1 MAKSGAARVFFDIVG
16 QFQAERMLGDTEA
29 AMTVQKA
36 MMMDALAGVE
46 DSFSQT
52 SQQITQATEQ
62 VVNSFFEFED
72 QLVRLRKFYNDDASV
87 MRFADATREM
97 GEAFAFTGA
106 EALAASARMAQLKDA
121 LGSQEAIIESTRA
134 GLLMAQVGEMETE
147 EGMNRFINLAQQT
160 QFLLG
165 GLSRAQYEA
174 LSAEEQANIVRQT
187 SIHTLN
193 QLNTIENSSVATMED
208 ITFVLN
214 QFASQAD
221 IAGESIGEMAAMSAL
236 LLETGEEVSRAGTGL
251 RMIYQRLGNAN
262 NAATKAIA
270 EHIEG
275 IDAQGVAQMKLSDV
289 LSELAPAYA
298 NMSAEEKRALAV
310 NIAGSRH
317 YVKFL
322 KLMEN
327 HNRLVQL
334 QTNAFNAQY
343 GAIEEFEKKMESTS
357 FQAKVMEARLENLRV
372 VIGEDLAGA
381 YMTAYRAEGLFLK
394 GFENIVNT
402 SINGYQPISQLVG
415 AFIGLSSVYE
425 KTSKPLFEL
434 GINAF
439 NLFIA
444 FKTLQAVSPKQRL
457 EIKKAAAAHRENA
470 AMIQFER
477 NQADLLADGQI
488 YAARQQNFT
497 TQGILNS
504 IKARKASIEVQLQEE
519 RVMIHNTRRRAKRAR
534 AAVPAF
540 PGKFAKKDKKDAF
553 FTANRKAKAEEALL
567 RRLQKSRDANK
578 VSLQQLTAQE
588 RMYGQAQQANI
599 ANMQGRLAMEARSGK
614 MVMQNVQQQQMLNKT
629 MMQEAQFMAQ
639 EIVLH
644 EQLDASVVDSLQ
656 KRNLLLKTRQHEL
669 QATMAGLQNQRLEIV
684 ARGGST
690 AAIDAEI
697 ANLQEKIVTMGAE
710 RTAIVQGLQANNTLI
725 AAKKAAIVTEKG
737 HAAQLRAT
745 SAAFFTQG
753 RAMKT
758 ARGALMGYAMLIPM
772 LVDEE
777 HQMEAIIIS
786 TAVSMV
792 GMMVPAL
799 NLTNIEL
806 TKTAALTAVATGGL
820 TLITAAATAFAAHT
834 GIKKLRDK
842 GLLDFIKTDIGTV
855 DELNGQLDEMAM
867 RLADLAGPTGAGSV
881 MSGMFDMSYDELK
894 QNADMA
900 FQVQKDLAEEIAAQK
915 SKIAD
920 AELAGRSADEIA
932 AMQTTLGL
940 LEKSKT
946 NVDAIAS
953 AHNVVN
959 SSLEN
964 QAAIMGDIEKI
975 DYSLFDVAF
984 ARGDANF
991 RDAARFKKFVLTYT
1005 DLEGEMHTERF
1016 KRREQAE
1023 ERLAEI
1029 QEAAQNAVTD
1039 FTKEHYEELLRVND
1053 DGNSALI
1060 SQDEELYNTLLQ
1072 KQEEF
1077 TSAREELFF
1086 GERANFTGAIYK
1098 QIEQGKIENLLH
1110 KTEIVQS
1117 NHFHGYNTE
1126 EMVERVTVGVLDVL
1140 RAEGISV

>member
-52 SQQITQATEQ
+52 SQQIMQATEQ

-121 LGSQEAIIESTRA
+121 LGSQQAIIESTRA
-134 GLLMAQVGEMETE
+134 GLLMSQVGEMETE

-275 IDAQGVAQMKLSDV
+275 VDAQGVAQMKLSDV

-298 NMSAEEKRALAV
+298 EMSAEEKRALAV

-372 VIGEDLAGA
+372 MIGEDLAGA

-394 GFENIVNT
+394 GFESIVNT

-534 AAVPAF
+534 AAVPMF
-540 PGKFAKKDKKDAF
+540 PGKRAGKAKLDAF
-553 FTANRKAKAEEALL
+553 FDANRKAKTEEALL
-567 RRLQKSRDANK
+567 RRLRKSRDANK
-578 VSLQQLTAQE
+578 VSLQQLTLQE
-588 RMYGQAQQANI
+588 RMYGQAQKANI
-599 ANMQGRLAMEARSGK
+599 ANMQGRLVMEGRSGK
-614 MVMQNVQQQQMLNKT
+614 QVMQNVQQQQMLNKT
-629 MMQEAQFMAQ
+629 MMQQAQFMAQ
-639 EIVLH
+639 EVVLH
-644 EQLDASVVDSLQ
+644 QQLDASVVNNLN
-656 KRNLLLKTRQHEL
+656 KRNLLLNTRQQEL
-669 QATMAGLQNQRLEIV
+669 VATQASLQIQRGEMLS
-684 ARGGST
+684 RGAST
-690 AAIDAEI
+690 VAIDAEI
-697 ANLQEKIVTMGAE
+697 ANIQEKIATMGAE
-710 RTAIVQGLQANNTLI
+710 RSAIATMIQANNTLI
-725 AAKKAAIVTEKG
+725 AAKKAAVVTDKG
-737 HAAQLRAT
+737 HVAQMKAT
-745 SAAFFTQG
+745 TAAFFTQG
-753 RAMKT
+753 KAMKA

-777 HQMEAIIIS
+777 HQMEAIIITTS
-786 TAVSMV
+786 VSMV
-792 GMMVPAL
+792 GMLVPAITA
-799 NLTNIEL
+799 TNVKLSEMM
-806 TKTAALTAVATGGL
+806 TMSALATGGL
-820 TLITAAATAFAAHT
+820 TILIGGMTALAAH
-834 GIKKLRDK
+834 
-842 GLLDFIKTDIGTV
+842 GLLQYGADSGMLDFLNTDIGTIE
-855 DELNGQLDEMAM
+855 ELNGALDDTAM
-867 RLADLAGPTGAGSV
+867 RLADLAGPTGQGSV
-881 MSGMFDMSYDELK
+881 LAGMFDISYNELK
-894 QNADMA
+894 QNADTA
-900 FQVQKDLAEEIAAQK
+900 FQVQEDLATRIAEQKERISLAQM
-915 SKIAD
+915 SPTT
-920 AELAGRSADEIA
+920 SADELA

-940 LEKSKT
+940 MEKAKT
-946 NVDAIAS
+946 NVDAIAT
-953 AHNVVN
+953 AHNVV
-959 SSLEN
+959 SGHMREQN
-964 QAAIMGDIEKI
+964 QIQGDIV
-975 DYSLFDVAF
+975 DVYNQ
-984 ARGDANF
+984 GLKGGI
-991 RDAARFKKFVLTYT
+991 AAMSGTFIKEYALRYT
-1005 DLEGEMHTERF
+1005 DLQGKAHEEIFETEE
-1016 KRREQAE
+1016 KAL
-1023 ERLAEI
+1023 ERLVELNKIAKVETS
-1029 QEAAQNAVTD
+1029 Q
-1039 FTKEHYEELLRVND
+1039 FTKDHYAELLRITD
-1053 DGNSALI
+1053 DGNASLI
-1060 SQDEELYNTLLQ
+1060 SQDEEMYNTLLQ
-1072 KQEEF
+1072 KQDEF
-1077 TSAREELFF
+1077 ASAREELFF

>member
-52 SQQITQATEQ
+52 SQQIIQATEQ

-87 MRFADATREM
+87 MKFADATVKM

-134 GLLMAQVGEMETE
+134 GLLMSQVGEMETE

-174 LSAEEQANIVRQT
+174 LSAEEQANIVRQS

-275 IDAQGVAQMKLSDV
+275 VDAQGVAQMKLSDV

-310 NIAGSRH
+310 NVAGSRH

-372 VIGEDLAGA
+372 KIGEDLAGA

-394 GFENIVNT
+394 GFESIVNT
-402 SINGYQPISQLVG
+402 SINGFQPISQLVG

-444 FKTLQAVSPKQRL
+444 FKTLQAVSPAQRL

-540 PGKFAKKDKKDAF
+540 PGKFAKKPAKDAF
-553 FTANRKAKAEEALL
+553 FAANRKAKTEEALL

-578 VSLQQLTAQE
+578 VSLQQLTMQE

-614 MVMQNVQQQQMLNKT
+614 QVMQNVQQQQTLNKT

-644 EQLDASVVDSLQ
+644 KELDASVLESLQ
-656 KRNLLLKTRQHEL
+656 KRNLLLATRQKEL
-669 QATMAGLQNQRLEIV
+669 QATMAGLQDQRLEIL

-697 ANLQEKIVTMGAE
+697 ANLQEKIMVMAGE
-710 RTAIVQGLQANNTLI
+710 RSAIANGIQANNTFI
-725 AAKKAAIVTEKG
+725 AAKQAAIATDKSHV
-737 HAAQLRAT
+737 AQMKAT
-745 SAAFFTQG
+745 TAAFFTQG
-753 RAMKT
+753 KAMKT
-758 ARGALMGYAMLIPM
+758 AKGALMGYAMLIPM

-777 HQMEAIIIS
+777 HQMEAIIIT

-792 GMMVPAL
+792 GMLVPAIS
-799 NLTNIEL
+799 LTNVKL
-806 TKTAALTAVATGGL
+806 TEMMTMSALATGGL
-820 TLITAAATAFAAHT
+820 TILVGGMTALLAH
-834 GIKKLRDK
+834 
-842 GLLDFIKTDIGTV
+842 GLLQYGADSGMLDFINTDIGAIE
-855 DELNGQLDEMAM
+855 DLNGALDETAM
-867 RLADLAGPTGAGSV
+867 RLSDLAGPTGQTPILA
-881 MSGMFDMSYDELK
+881 GMFDVSYNELK
-894 QNADMA
+894 QNADTA
-900 FQVQKDLAEEIAAQK
+900 FQVQEDLATRIEEQRERITLAEM
-915 SKIAD
+915 SPTTTAD
-920 AELAGRSADEIA
+920 DLA
-932 AMQTTLGL
+932 AMNTTLGL
-940 LEKSKT
+940 MQKAKT
-946 NVDAIAS
+946 NVDAIAR
-953 AHNVVN
+953 AHNIVSGHLKEQREIHGEIATVLDRGLAGGIA
-959 SSLEN
+959 SMS
-964 QAAIMGDIEKI
+964 GTFIERHA
-975 DYSLFDVAF
+975 L
-984 ARGDANF
+984 R
-991 RDAARFKKFVLTYT
+991 YT
-1005 DLEGEMHTERF
+1005 DLQGKFHEEIFKTE
-1016 KRREQAE
+1016 E
-1023 ERLAEI
+1023 EALSRLDELNKI
-1029 QEAAQNAVTD
+1029 AAVETTQ
-1039 FTKEHYEELLRVND
+1039 FTRDHYAELLKINE

-1060 SQDEELYNTLLQ
+1060 SSDEELYNTLLE